1 MCSEESKSN
10 RCISDEHILLPFLDL
25 QEGLSSKNN
34 GSEKPG
40 TERGGGSYFRE
51 QGSLILRL
59 TVVTDL
65 NSLSHL

>member
-34 GSEKPG
+34 VPKSLEVKKGLTSQNKAHRLSNTSADSGDGS
-40 TERGGGSYFRE
+40 
-51 QGSLILRL
+51 
-59 TVVTDL
+59 
-65 NSLSHL
+65 

>member
-34 GSEKPG
+34 GP
-40 TERGGGSYFRE
+40 
-51 QGSLILRL
+51 
-59 TVVTDL
+59 V
-65 NSLSHL
+65 